1 METEGITMV
10 MEDDVKVNMSLVLD
24 AVRAVPHDWD
34 IIRLDCWGT
43 IPWNFP
49 YVTPDIF
56 KTAPRYWHTTYYGG
70 THAMIWRSDSIHK
83 IKKNWSVQPY
93 DDIDGLL
100 TTSELNSYCVQKSVA
115 LLYELG
121 SDIGGAK

>member
-1 METEGITMV
+1 
-10 MEDDVKVNMSLVLD
+10 
-24 AVRAVPHDWD
+24 
-34 IIRLDCWGT
+34 
-43 IPWNFP
+43 
-49 YVTPDIF
+49 
-56 KTAPRYWHTTYYGG
+56 
-70 THAMIWRSDSIHK
+70 MIWRSDSIHK
-83 IKKNWSVQPY
+83 IKKIWSVQPY